1 MKHLDCERYVE
12 AVLFAHKT
20 ISNGI
25 AAARANSLAKHK
37 EALGTSIVGGER
49 KDPTAQEAMKR
60 LDPIPVLK
68 CIEDGKTFLIHQPE
82 KWLEVFSKSFQTF
95 RNRYG
100 DKHTDMLEKRY
111 LEGKDTATL
120 AEETGISRK
129 RYGERRSVFLNI
141 VMIYAAQYG
150 LIKLDE

>member
-1 MKHLDCERYVE
+1 
-12 AVLFAHKT
+12 
-20 ISNGI
+20 
-25 AAARANSLAKHK
+25 
-37 EALGTSIVGGER
+37 
-49 KDPTAQEAMKR
+49 
-60 LDPIPVLK
+60 
-68 CIEDGKTFLIHQPE
+68 
-82 KWLEVFSKSFQTF
+82 VFNKSFQTF